1 MLKLYHGT
9 NTDFDKIEL
18 SKCLPFKDFGK
29 GFYLTSIRRQAME
42 RAINKCNMAG
52 CGTPT
57 VLTYLFDEKE
67 LASLNVKRFDST
79 NEEWAKFIIGNRNRQ
94 KSKIH
99 NFDVVIGPVADD
111 GVIASVFLYETHV
124 IDMKTLIERLKFAHP
139 NIQYAFCTEKA
150 ITLLKRI

>member
-9 NTDFDKIEL
+9 NMGFDKIEL
-18 SKCLPFKDFGK
+18 SKCLPYKDFGK
-29 GFYLTSIRRQAME
+29 GFYLTTIRRQAME
-42 RAINKCNMAG
+42 RAINKCNLEG
-52 CGTPT
+52 FGTPT
-57 VLTYLFDEKE
+57 VLTYLFDENE
-67 LASLNVKRFDST
+67 LNNLNIKHFDST
-79 NEEWAKFIIGNRNRQ
+79 NEDWARFIIENRNRQ
-94 KSKIH
+94 KSKKH

-150 ITLLKRI
+150 IALLKRI